1 MTPPNGPLHPEG
13 EQQGTSV
20 DRGRPGPA
28 PAQPRPGRPEPP
40 DTAEPIQR
48 SSAPM
53 SEQQPRPVSPIMLV
67 VIMVVALVVSTVLLV
82 LEP

>member
-1 MTPPNGPLHPEG
+1 
-13 EQQGTSV
+13 
-20 DRGRPGPA
+20 
-28 PAQPRPGRPEPP
+28 
-40 DTAEPIQR
+40 
-48 SSAPM
+48 M